1 MSTLV
6 ITGAKGRLGRIVAAK
21 FQQMGRDVV
30 GVDSNAEDVAPIPC
44 YEADLTDEDS
54 VSEVFEQI
62 RLRHG
67 EIDVLIHTVGM
78 WDGHPTVGLSL
89 DRWKTV
95 LDVNLTSTFLV
106 FREVLRF
113 AKSRGESTTLRLI
126 AMASGQGADRGLA
139 EQAAYSAAKAGVIRL
154 VESIAAEYPERN
166 VTAHAIAPSMIL
178 FDGMQD
184 EAGIS
189 VHEIANLCAV
199 LAGDAGGLMT
209 GTTIRAY
216 GSVV

>member
-6 ITGAKGRLGRIVAAK
+6 VTGAQGRLGRVIAAK
-21 FQQMGRDVV
+21 FSQMGREVV
-30 GVDSNAEDVAPIPC
+30 GVDSSTEDVGLIPC
-44 YEADLTDEDS
+44 YQADLTDEGS
-54 VSEVFEQI
+54 VADVFEQI
-62 RLRHG
+62 RQTHG

-78 WDGHPTVGLSL
+78 WDGHPTSGFSL

-106 FREVLRF
+106 FREALRL
-113 AKSRGESTTLRLI
+113 AENHRNSSSLRLI